1 MSSHAPQFSE
11 LVESEPAELRL
22 GSAKSTVDGAQA
34 TGPAKHAA
42 VLAPAGALRDFLAEL
57 LAEQGRLDTPVVR
70 ASQAYDKSSS
80 AQRLGQIEFSPQGL
94 SHPKSKIF
102 ESLIPLSAPRA
113 GEQYAFEVDLDAC
126 TGCKACVSA
135 CHALNGLDENE
146 TWRDTGQLI
155 GCASGAPVVQTLTTA
170 CHHCADPGCLNGCP
184 VLAYEK
190 DPLTGIVRHLDDQCI
205 GCQYCVLKC
214 PYDVP
219 KYNARLGIVR
229 KCDLCHQRLAHG
241 EAPACAQACPTQAI
255 RVVVVTTSERIVAQ
269 ASRLPDTN
277 STSKWSPLSPAATN
291 ESRNLAH
298 ASNILIVAED
308 SDDHL
313 ESARDSE
320 RSGDSTVGGALR
332 PDVEPARAAVSPES
346 RSLSAAGH
354 SAIRSPKSAIAFPGP
369 DPTYTRPTTRYVT
382 TREFPAD
389 LRAADAAALRP
400 QHPHWPLVLMLT
412 LLPWAIGLQAL
423 LLMPLDKTGSAAALT
438 SASPPWSVLH
448 APNELVAY
456 YATNRAAQLSL
467 LPLALGAL
475 GLAAATFHL
484 GQPLRAWRVFLGLR
498 TSWFSREAVL
508 FGGWFGLTALAAL
521 LPQLP
526 AVTMAAAVTGLA
538 GLACSAMIYIDTRRR
553 FWRAAST
560 APRFLLGGALLAL
573 GTLVVNSGLHTDA
586 SPQPNLPYY
595 GKFGFALAL
604 LAKLAV
610 ELAALRGESVS
621 ARLQRGPLFGVLR
634 VRLGLAAGAAA
645 LLAVAAPGAAEPDLA
660 YYARLAVPLALL
672 LAGEIAER
680 YLFFRAV
687 DAPKMPGYATR

>member
-1 MSSHAPQFSE
+1 MNLAG
-11 LVESEPAELRL
+11 ES
-22 GSAKSTVDGAQA
+22 V
-34 TGPAKHAA
+34 AA
-42 VLAPAGALRDFLAEL
+42 VRDRRSTRPAGAPPPRGPVGGGLRVDAASAPAGSLRDFLAEL
-57 LAEQGRLDTPVVR
+57 LAEQGRLDTPVAR
-70 ASQAYDKSSS
+70 ASRAYD
-80 AQRLGQIEFSPQGL
+80 SPAENPAAK
-94 SHPKSKIF
+94 HF

-135 CHALNGLDENE
+135 CHALNGLDEDE

-155 GCASGAPVVQTLTTA
+155 GCTSGAPVVQTLTTA

-241 EAPACAQACPTQAI
+241 EAPACVQACPTQAI
-255 RVVVVTTSERIVAQ
+255 RVVVVTAPKD
-269 ASRLPDTN
+269 A
-277 STSKWSPLSPAATN
+277 PAA
-291 ESRNLAH
+291 L
-298 ASNILIVAED
+298 
-308 SDDHL
+308 
-313 ESARDSE
+313 RD
-320 RSGDSTVGGALR
+320 
-332 PDVEPARAAVSPES
+332 EPRKP
-346 RSLSAAGH
+346 
-354 SAIRSPKSAIAFPGP
+354 AIAFPGP

-382 TREFPAD
+382 ARELPAD
-389 LRAADAAALRP
+389 LRAADGAALRP

-412 LLPWAIGLQAL
+412 LLPWAIGLQPL
-423 LLMPLDKTGSAAALT
+423 LLTVLGNTGSHAAAA
-438 SASPPWSVLH
+438 ASSPWSIIR
-448 APNELVAY
+448 APGELVAY
-456 YATNRAAQLSL
+456 YAANRTAQLSL

-526 AVTMAAAVTGLA
+526 AVTMAAAATGLA

-553 FWRAAST
+553 FWRPAFT
-560 APRFLLGGALLAL
+560 APRFLLGGA
-573 GTLVVNSGLHTDA
+573 
-586 SPQPNLPYY
+586 
-595 GKFGFALAL
+595 ALAL
-604 LAKLAV
+604 ATISSGVTGNFAYYAKFAAVLVLGAKLAV
-610 ELAALRGESVS
+610 ELASLRGEAAS

-634 VRLGLAAGAAA
+634 IRLGLAAGAAILFA
-645 LLAVAAPGAAEPDLA
+645 LVSPAAAEPDLA
-660 YYARLAVPLALL
+660 YYARLAAPLALL